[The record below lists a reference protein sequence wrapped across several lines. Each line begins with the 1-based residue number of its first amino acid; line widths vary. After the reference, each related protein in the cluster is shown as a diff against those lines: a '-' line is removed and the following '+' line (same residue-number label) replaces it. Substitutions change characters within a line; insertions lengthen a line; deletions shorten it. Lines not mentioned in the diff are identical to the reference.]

1 MCSTLLTSVPCGH
14 KKVISLELPLI
25 GPSLPRLPGSSHLIY
40 HLINHYIDLAT
51 WQSQILFPDW
61 LQGFCIDQL
70 IMFSKSIMIFLPPQ
84 MIEPSLVLSPDFLKR
99 YFWNSEKWFKVARVE
114 FKAAPSY
121 FIRTSP
127 IYFKLVKTFLFP
139 SLNYD
144 CLDQH
149 APPQSPHTV

>member
-1 MCSTLLTSVPCGH
+1 MT
-14 KKVISLELPLI
+14 
-25 GPSLPRLPGSSHLIY
+25 
-40 HLINHYIDLAT
+40 
-51 WQSQILFPDW
+51 
-61 LQGFCIDQL
+61 GFCQ
-70 IMFSKSIMIFLPPQ
+70 SIMIFLPPQ

-144 CLDQH
+144 CLDQP
-149 APPQSPHTV
+149 APPKALTQFKHQTFLHFLRERKKIINCLYFSFFFKHHGQNDLIIIALRELHSYTL